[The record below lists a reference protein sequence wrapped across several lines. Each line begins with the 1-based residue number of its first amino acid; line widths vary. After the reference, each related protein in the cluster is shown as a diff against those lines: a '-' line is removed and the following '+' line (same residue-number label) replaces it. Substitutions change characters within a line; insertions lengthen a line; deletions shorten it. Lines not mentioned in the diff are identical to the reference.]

1 MVPTISLKNIYEHGI
16 FLVGVVAS
24 NFSSVSLKIF
34 SEKQRLEWK
43 EHIKSTKVD
52 SQLDDIEFCHKMYSR
67 NNTSLNISREKF
79 QNLFIFFEIL

>member
-67 NNTSLNISREKF
+67 NNRTIPSADSCF
-79 QNLFIFFEIL
+79 Q